1 MKKLSMVKL
10 GMVVLMLVALSQWA
24 APVMAQGHFRGHHM
38 MGDGPGMMLPL
49 VLEKL
54 NLTDEQ
60 KTQVQGIMEAHGQT
74 IQALFQ
80 QLNTVHQGMADKF
93 YASGDLTTADFTSQ
107 TQQESQLRDQITN
120 EGLKAALEVRGV
132 LNSDQLTQAA
142 QIKDQMQTLRAQMHS
157 FFQGQ

>member
-1 MKKLSMVKL
+1 MKKLS
-10 GMVVLMLVALSQWA
+10 MVVLMLVALLRWV
-24 APVMAQGHFRGHHM
+24 APVMAQGGSRGHHM

-60 KTQVQGIMEAHGQT
+60 KTQVQGIMEAHSQT

-80 QLNTVHQGMADKF
+80 QLNTVRQGLAVKF

-107 TQQESQLRDQITN
+107 TQQMSQLREQIMN
-120 EGLKAALEVRGV
+120 EGLKADLEVRTV
-132 LNSDQLTQAA
+132 LTPDQITQAA
-142 QIKDQMQTLRAQMHS
+142 QINDQLQTMQAQMHS
-157 FFQGQ
+157 FFKGQ